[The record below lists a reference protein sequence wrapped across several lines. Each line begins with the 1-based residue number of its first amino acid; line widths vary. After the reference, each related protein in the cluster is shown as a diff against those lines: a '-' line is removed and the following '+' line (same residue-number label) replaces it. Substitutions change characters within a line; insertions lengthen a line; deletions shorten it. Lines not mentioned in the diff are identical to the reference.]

1 MRSKCSVYDGM
12 GKIVIP
18 YRIEGVLLVNVSDY
32 NTPCFVEQSLY
43 IVGTSRQHSDVRFEK
58 IYGSK
63 NYINKISQS
72 DGVLNFQFNQNG
84 VLCRVISF
92 GE

>member
-1 MRSKCSVYDGM
+1 MRSRCPVYDGVC
-12 GKIVIP
+12 KIIIP
-18 YRIEGVLLVNVSDY
+18 YNIEGVLLVNISDY

-43 IVGTSRQHSDVRFEK
+43 IVGVSKQHSEVRFDK
-58 IYGSK
+58 VYGNK

-72 DGVLNFQFNQNG
+72 DGFLNFQFTQDG
-84 VLCRVISF
+84 VLCRVIFF